1 MKKLVKESL
10 QDRLFEEMET
20 DTIIVKVRKGSG
32 ENMKN
37 IIECIKDCG
46 NTGHTYSIVIDP
58 DEKEGLS
65 ERTFEWDGDGSD
77 HVESVTLKEGE

>member
-10 QDRLFEEMET
+10 SDRLFEAMET

-32 ENMKN
+32 KNMKE

-46 NTGHTYSIVIDP
+46 NGGHSYSIVIDP
-58 DEKEGLS
+58 DEKERLS
-65 ERTFEWDGDGSD
+65 ERTFGWDGDGSD
-77 HVESVTLKEGE
+77 YVESVELKEGE

>member
-10 QDRLFEEMET
+10 SNRLFEEMET

-37 IIECIKDCG
+37 IIECIKGCG
-46 NTGHTYSIVIDP
+46 NGGHSYSIVIDP
-58 DEKEGLS
+58 NEKEGLS
-65 ERTFEWDGDGSD
+65 DRTFGWDGDGSD
-77 HVESVTLKEGE
+77 YVESVELKEGQ